1 MNHGVP
7 NLKEFGTPVIFV
19 PLTFFCAKIILIN
32 RTELITEETSLRAK
46 AHKDGSREQFRNGG
60 SDADIR
66 GTQQYDH

>member
-32 RTELITEETSLRAK
+32 RTEMFTEEASLRTK
-46 AHKDGSREQFRNGG
+46 IHTDGSREQMRNGG
-60 SDADIR
+60 SNADI
-66 GTQQYDH
+66 